1 VTVADDLRGA
11 FLTSSLSDA
20 QLAALMAAGEE
31 RVHAA
36 GDEIFREGDPASTL
50 WILLAGRIEL
60 SRGVGDQST
69 VVATMEEPGQWAGGL
84 AAWGGADEH
93 TVTRATGVAVTDCR
107 VFAVPS
113 TDLGR
118 LVGEWSPFAK
128 HMITGIYQTIRTI
141 DATARQRDSLIALGT
156 LAAGL
161 AHEINNPASASM
173 RAVAALQQTSSYM
186 ITGLIGLAEQQ
197 LSPQQFLDV
206 ERLRHE
212 LQQRA
217 VHDEGALA
225 RADREEAV
233 GEWMDDRGVELSWRM
248 APVFAAAGADRA
260 WLDELEAVLGLDVL
274 DPALRWMSSV
284 IGCEALLAEL
294 AEATSRI
301 SHLVEDV
308 KNYSQM
314 DRADLQSVDLAVGI
328 NSTLAMLAP
337 KLERIEVI
345 REFGDV
351 PHVEVYAAELNQVWT
366 NLIDNAIDAM
376 DGAGTVRIAMSVDG
390 DHVVIEV
397 SDTGPGIDS
406 DVIQRAF
413 EPFFTTK
420 DVGKGTGL
428 GLDISRRIVVDR
440 HGGDIALT
448 SRPGATTAT
457 VRLPAHR
464 QR

>member
-1 VTVADDLRGA
+1 MTVADDLRGA
-11 FLTSSLSDA
+11 FLTSSLSDD
-20 QLAALMAAGEE
+20 QLAELMAAGEE
-31 RVHAA
+31 RVYAA
-36 GDEIFREGDPASTL
+36 GDEVFREGEPATSL
-50 WILLAGRIEL
+50 WILLDGRIEL
-60 SRGVGDQST
+60 SRRVGDQST
-69 VVATMEEPGQWAGGL
+69 VVATMDEPGRWAGGL
-84 AAWGGADEH
+84 AAWGGTDEH

-107 VFAVPS
+107 VFAVRS
-113 TDLGR
+113 SDLGR

-128 HMITGIYQTIRTI
+128 HMITGIYQTIRSI
-141 DATARQRDSLIALGT
+141 DATARQRDSLVALGT

-173 RAVAALQQTSSYM
+173 RAVEALKQTSGYM
-186 ITGLIGLAEQQ
+186 ISGLIGLAEQQ
-197 LSPQQFLDV
+197 LGSQQFLEV

-212 LQQRA
+212 LEQRS
-217 VHDEGALA
+217 VRDEGALA

-233 GEWMDDRGVELSWRM
+233 GEWMDDRGVELAWRM

-260 WLDELEAVLGLDVL
+260 WLDEVEAVLGLEVL

-314 DRADLQSVDLAVGI
+314 DRADLQSVDLSTGLD
-328 NSTLAMLAP
+328 STLAMLAP
-337 KLERIEVI
+337 KLARIEVV
-345 REFGDV
+345 RDYGDV
-351 PHVEVYAAELNQVWT
+351 PEVEVYAAELNQVWT

-376 DGAGTVRIAMSVDG
+376 DGEGTLRVAMSVDG
-390 DHVVIEV
+390 DHVVVEV
-397 SDTGPGIDS
+397 SDTGRGVDP
-406 DVIQRAF
+406 DVAQRVF

-448 SRPGATTAT
+448 SVPGATTAT
-457 VRLPAHR
+457 VRLPLSR
-464 QR
+464 